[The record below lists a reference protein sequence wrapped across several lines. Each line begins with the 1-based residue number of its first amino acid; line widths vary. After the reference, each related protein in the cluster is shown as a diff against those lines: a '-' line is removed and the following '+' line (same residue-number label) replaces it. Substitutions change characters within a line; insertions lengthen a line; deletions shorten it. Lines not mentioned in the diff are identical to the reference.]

1 MPSLTDCRAAVG
13 SNDAINFNEGLSTE
27 ISSGTKKNDA
37 SVVFPDIVIHGTFL
51 SSSLGQPEAVV
62 VQTRLHEE
70 QMPKPILME
79 AANGEISNKVRVGV
93 T

>member
-1 MPSLTDCRAAVG
+1 MPSLTDCTAAVG

-70 QMPKPILME
+70 QDQFSWRQQTVKYQIKC
-79 AANGEISNKVRVGV
+79 GSG
-93 T
+93 